1 MIDRALIAHEVGHGL
16 ALSSMHIAARIGW
29 DTDVIGELE
38 EGATTRTLA
47 TAPLNADHA
56 AELCA
61 GLALFAIS
69 GPTAERAYR
78 HHDVDV
84 VEIALAAI
92 DNPTTIRPFASDTD
106 WLFIT
111 AAGDLRNH
119 VDEEAL
125 ITIACITRSRMM
137 PALIDRVA
145 LCLEDTGEAILRS
158 SIYGRLSAF
167 C

>member
-1 MIDRALIAHEVGHGL
+1 MIDRALIAHEAGHGL
-16 ALSSMHIAARIGW
+16 ALSFLGMDARIGW
-29 DTDVIGELE
+29 DVDVIGELE

-69 GPTAERAYR
+69 GPAAERAYR
-78 HHDVDV
+78 NPDIDI
-84 VEIALAAI
+84 VEIALGAI
-92 DNPTTIRPFASDTD
+92 DSPTTIRPFASDTD

-111 AAGDLRNH
+111 AAGDLRSR

-125 ITIACITRSRMM
+125 IRIIRIVRSRMM
-137 PALIDRVA
+137 PALIDRIA
-145 LCLEDTGEAILRS
+145 LCLENSGEAILRE
-158 SIYGRLSAF
+158 SIYGRLSAY